1 MAYSMEFRLAV
12 AAAHDECGSS
22 TEVAEQFGCS
32 ASWVRRLMQRE
43 REDGSLEPRPQRRP
57 DNRRLDPQDLQK
69 LAALIDER
77 PDQTLA
83 ELAAAL
89 GNKASVPTVLRARR
103 KLGYTRKKSPSTPP
117 SRTAPT

>member
-1 MAYSMEFRLAV
+1 MAYAMEFRLAV
-12 AAAHDECGSS
+12 AAAYDECGSS

-43 REDGSLEPRPQRRP
+43 RESGSLEPRPPKRP
-57 DNRRLDPQDLQK
+57 DRRKLGQADLDH
-69 LAALIDER
+69 LAAVIARR

-89 GNKASVPTVLRARR
+89 GHKVSIPTVLRARR
-103 KLGYTRKKSPSTPP
+103 TLGLSRKKSQSTPP